1 MANTNNNKNKESFI
15 KKYKSDKKYK
25 AQVQLI
31 GYVILIFIIILFI
44 NVSSTGNT
52 PLNDNPSSEIEQ
64 NDNLNNTEEKKSL
77 LETINDNYQYD
88 ISVNLIR
95 TNDEI
100 TTYNYLGKSY
110 NNTLEINK
118 NINGNI
124 VTYQKIDDYYY
135 KKEETDNILVAK
147 EEIYDL
153 ISSEYI
159 ELNNLLTYINT
170 ASLDHVTNY
179 SNGKKEFGYNL
190 YIKDIVMNNQTNDVV
205 NIKVIEENET
215 LTIMAD
221 YSNLIKET
229 NATIKECKVEYIF
242 NNINKVDENA
252 DKLETSGDTN
262 E

>member
-1 MANTNNNKNKESFI
+1 MIKLFI
-15 KKYKSDKKYK
+15 C
-25 AQVQLI
+25 L
-31 GYVILIFIIILFI
+31 LIFLCLGIFGKSNVNYREFI
-44 NVSSTGNT
+44 RKKIYHERISFSAIEKIYNRYLGGIFPIEFNYTNDNVSEVFN
-52 PLNDNPSSEIEQ
+52 
-64 NDNLNNTEEKKSL
+64 EKLS
-77 LETINDNYQYD
+77 
-88 ISVNLIR
+88 
-95 TNDEI
+95 
-100 TTYNYLGKSY
+100 
-110 NNTLEINK
+110 
-118 NINGNI
+118 
-124 VTYQKIDDYYY
+124 YQKIDDYYY

-179 SNGKKEFGYNL
+179 SSGKKEFGYNL